1 MALNRDRTHATGP
14 ANFGSRE
21 LDGPQKVS
29 GTACVRGFDCGD
41 RPGDRASLENDEDLA
56 EDGPGVPPVA
66 SARAATQPPVI
77 DPFAALIRAR
87 LSPIVRKASLS
98 VRLRARP

>member
-14 ANFGSRE
+14 ANFGSGE

-29 GTACVRGFDCGD
+29 GHRL
-41 RPGDRASLENDEDLA
+41 RPGFRLRGLPGRRASLENDEDLA

-66 SARAATQPPVI
+66 SARAGTQPPVI